1 MMALDE
7 AWNWYVQTRRHLNLF
22 SRLGERHWQALPW
35 DGPLGRDD
43 RLKPLEADD
52 IVEGVRFCLEPLDDL
67 TILVLF
73 SAFESVIRDRVLSML
88 DREIEGQASHRDRPF
103 LIGILEEARRDG
115 RRERISRLLRF
126 FRAQD
131 AGLVEEVNQVRR
143 YRNWVAHGRRTA
155 RPTGLD
161 PALAYRRLK
170 RFLDRFAPPAT
181 GAEP

>member
-67 TILVLF
+67 TTLV
-73 SAFESVIRDRVLSML
+73 R
-88 DREIEGQASHRDRPF
+88 F
-103 LIGILEEARRDG
+103 L
-115 RRERISRLLRF
+115 
-126 FRAQD
+126 
-131 AGLVEEVNQVRR
+131 AG
-143 YRNWVAHGRRTA
+143 A
-155 RPTGLD
+155 
-161 PALAYRRLK
+161 PAL
-170 RFLDRFAPPAT
+170 
-181 GAEP
+181 